1 MRKILID
8 KIEDAMILA
17 KPLVGANGNIL
28 LGEGV
33 ELKKSMISRFKNWDI
48 PFVYIHSDGDNSEDA
63 SSTAAVAVSNDEL
76 DGIFSDVIKNPLMKI
91 IYEAAR
97 DYNQSKTAPAK

>member
-1 MRKILID
+1 MRKVLID

-17 KPLVGANGNIL
+17 KPLVGTNGNVL

-48 PFVYIHSDGDNSEDA
+48 PFVYIQSDDDNPGDTANTA
-63 SSTAAVAVSNDEL
+63 SVAVSTDEL
-76 DGIFSDVIKNPLMKI
+76 DGIFCDVIKNPLMKI

-97 DYNQSKTAPAK
+97 DYNQSKLAPTR